1 MELGSRGCSVVA
13 GSVLG
18 PGVAVGE
25 GVRAG
30 VKEGA
35 AMTSMPG
42 LALGLG
48 VGPGAGEP
56 QAARPRQQRAVI
68 PARTRRAMRWTRGVD
83 AVFFKSLSFHFREN
97 GSHTSSFKN
106 SIT

>member
-1 MELGSRGCSVVA
+1 MA

-25 GVRAG
+25 DVRAG

-48 VGPGAGEP
+48 VGVGAGEP

-68 PARTRRAMRWTRGVD
+68 PARTRRPCAGRGGWMRCSS
-83 AVFFKSLSFHFREN
+83 SLYP
-97 GSHTSSFKN
+97 
-106 SIT
+106 SISVRMGLIPHLLKTV